1 MSGRRLTILEQR
13 IVWTRFARQTDKD
26 VLLAMARWFCWR
38 ADGTHVRFT
47 VGQLVLRSGIARRSV
62 ERALE
67 RLEADWWIE
76 VTARLQGSRQPTTY
90 RIVVHRLATTDP
102 ETLDAVSSPARVAV
116 EEALHPPE
124 WRVSDEWR
132 VKTAPDFE
140 KVADLSTAEEVR
152 TDLRTA
158 APRTLVR
165 QSGGRPEH
173 PDVPAFLAWAV
184 ATYPQHAHGA
194 HLVLDRDR
202 DGHLVH
208 GLLEHYPLERLQ
220 AMTVHGWTIAADADP
235 TSHASWIAR
244 SDRSLRVIR
253 HKAAFLERLVVG
265 AQQLQLGPLL
275 ERPLTQTEI
284 AFATDVLTRVLGR
297 CPHGSDHKFAECVR
311 EIALARR
318 VG

>member
-1 MSGRRLTILEQR
+1 MRRLSILEQR

-47 VGQLVLRSGIARRSV
+47 VGQLVLRSGIPRRSV

-102 ETLDAVSSPARVAV
+102 EMLDVVGSPARVAV

-124 WRVSDEWR
+124 WRSTDEWR
-132 VKTAPDFE
+132 VKNAPDLK

-152 TDLRTA
+152 TDLCTA
-158 APRTLVR
+158 APGTSVR

-173 PDVPAFLAWAV
+173 PDVSAFLAWAIG
-184 ATYPQHAHGA
+184 TYPAHAHGA

-202 DGHLVH
+202 DGHVVH

-220 AMTVHGWTIAADADP
+220 AMTVQLWTLEADGDP
-235 TSHASWIAR
+235 HSHASWIAR
-244 SDRSLRVIR
+244 SDRSLRVLR

-265 AQQLQLGPLL
+265 AQQLHLGPLL
-275 ERPLTQTEI
+275 ERPLTAREI
-284 AFATDVLTRVLGR
+284 DEAKRLRASVYGG
-297 CPHGSDHKFAECVR
+297 CPHEPAHTQYVECVR
-311 EIALARR
+311 AIALNRR